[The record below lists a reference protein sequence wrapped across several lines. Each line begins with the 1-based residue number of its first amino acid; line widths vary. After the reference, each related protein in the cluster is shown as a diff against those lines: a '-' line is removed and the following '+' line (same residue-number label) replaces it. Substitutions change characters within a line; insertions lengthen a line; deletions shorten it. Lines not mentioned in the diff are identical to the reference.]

1 MCQAMGRSITAVIFG
16 GAGSSVA
23 PAGEAAV
30 MEGEITIGSVDNMV
44 QSLHEAQNIIIVPGY
59 GLAVAQAQFAVAD
72 IAKKLKAMGKNVR
85 FGIHPGEL
93 HHGHDEVYSEA

>member
-1 MCQAMGRSITAVIFG
+1 MGRNITAVVVG
-16 GAGSSVA
+16 GAGTSVA

-30 MEGEITIGSVDNMV
+30 MKGEITLGNVDNMV
-44 QSLHEAQNIIIVPGY
+44 QSLLDAQNIMIVPGY

-93 HHGHDEVYSEA
+93 PLWTRSGLF